1 MLLCDHMQPP
11 STGLWHFGIHSS
23 PVTSSQESLVSCDP
37 CHYWGFVQSPE
48 PQAHTLIL
56 SATALC
62 PALPCL
68 EGSGG
73 GRGGGHAVSLPAC
86 LDTPWPCCGTV
97 SQGLQRKTE
106 MEIEVEN
113 ATGEHLSLLQC
124 TRQTQNLFH
133 KRFFYLA
140 WSERIAQLLSLAFLH
155 FSLPFI
161 KSSEKAV
168 CCFLTEWLELCSNP
182 E

>member
-1 MLLCDHMQPP
+1 MQPP

-56 SATALC
+56 FLSATALC
-62 PALPCL
+62 RALPCL
-68 EGSGG
+68 EGSGAG
-73 GRGGGHAVSLPAC
+73 AGGGHAISLPAH
-86 LDTPWPCCGTV
+86 LDTPWPCCSTV

-124 TRQTQNLFH
+124 ARQTQNLFH
-133 KRFFYLA
+133 KRLFYLA

-168 CCFLTEWLELCSNP
+168 CCFLTEQLELCSNP

>member
-1 MLLCDHMQPP
+1 MTLVT
-11 STGLWHFGIHSS
+11 TGALFRALSHKHTPLFSF
-23 PVTSSQESLVSCDP
+23 SL
-37 CHYWGFVQSPE
+37 Q
-48 PQAHTLIL
+48 
-56 SATALC
+56 
-62 PALPCL
+62 LPCVVLYLAWKAL
-68 EGSGG
+68 ER
-73 GRGGGHAVSLPAC
+73 GRGRGHAISLPAH
-86 LDTPWPCCGTV
+86 LDTPWPCCSTV

-124 TRQTQNLFH
+124 ARQTQNLFH
-133 KRFFYLA
+133 KRLFYLA

-168 CCFLTEWLELCSNP
+168 CCFLTEQLELCSNP